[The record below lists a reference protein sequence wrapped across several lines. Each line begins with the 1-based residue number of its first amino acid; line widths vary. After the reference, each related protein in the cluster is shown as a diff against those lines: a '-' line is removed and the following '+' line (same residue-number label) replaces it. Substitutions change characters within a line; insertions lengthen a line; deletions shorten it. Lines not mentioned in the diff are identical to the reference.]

1 MLTVLPLAMGV
12 ESLQN
17 MLGRIG
23 RGHSLAKYDK
33 WINISWLF
41 VITPSVIL
49 LMIMGI
55 VGRGNAGHFRSAH
68 NVSIL
73 PMSPTRLPSVK
84 GRRHAISP
92 FADQLRKH

>member
-1 MLTVLPLAMGV
+1 MLTVLPLAMGL

-41 VITPSVIL
+41 VIAPSVIL

-73 PMSPTRLPSVK
+73 THSITRIPLAK
-84 GRRHAISP
+84 GRGHTITS
-92 FADQLRKH
+92 FC

>member
-1 MLTVLPLAMGV
+1 MLVALAIGVMLTVLPMAMGV

-33 WINISWLF
+33 WNNISWLF
-41 VITPSVIL
+41 IIAPSIIL
-49 LMIMGI
+49 VLIMGV

-68 NVSIL
+68 TVSL
-73 PMSPTRLPSVK
+73 L
-84 GRRHAISP
+84 
-92 FADQLRKH
+92 LE